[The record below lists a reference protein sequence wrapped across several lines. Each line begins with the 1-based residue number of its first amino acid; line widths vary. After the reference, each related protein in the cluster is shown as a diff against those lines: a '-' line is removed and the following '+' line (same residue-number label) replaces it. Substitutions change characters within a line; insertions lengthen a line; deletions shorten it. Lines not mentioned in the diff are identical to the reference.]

1 MIINLN
7 KFQSVKNITM
17 DFTKNKPGIYFL
29 LDVNEKTP
37 RYKRIKNTYVQ
48 DPKGN
53 YVMDHSIDILGKV
66 PRVLK
71 YIGESMYPIR
81 RIAVHYFITASDEK
95 FMIGVGPVF
104 THIRIVSGFKRFKYD
119 SIRCHHETL
128 LVRKY
133 LPDLNQASQ
142 LSDNQKLIILNSGGK
157 VTPYDLIKPYLL
169 HARDLYRAFKAWEIE
184 DMEYI
189 KKELVPY
196 KLENKIGAIDPSK
209 IDLRLYRDKKNIKKR
224 FGRWVQQ
231 AVVSF
236 HKKQVDAITK
246 FYAVQYEIIKL
257 YDPGRHEE
265 LSKRKRITAKKHYHK
280 NKNNIST
287 IGKIYR
293 RLKKKIDQPVLL

>member
-48 DPKGN
+48 DSKGN

-81 RIAVHYFITASDEK
+81 RIAVHYFSNDNDK
-95 FMIGVGPVF
+95 KYMIGVGAVF
-104 THIRIVSGFKRFKYD
+104 THIRIISGFKRFEYD
-119 SIRCHHETL
+119 SIRLHHERL

-209 IDLRLYRDKKNIKKR
+209 IDLRLYRDKKNIKKG

>member
-7 KFQSVKNITM
+7 KFQSIKNITI

-29 LDVNEKTP
+29 LDVNEKTT

-48 DPKGN
+48 DPNGN

-104 THIRIVSGFKRFKYD
+104 THIRIVSGFKRFEYD

-209 IDLRLYRDKKNIKKR
+209 IYLRLYRDKKNIKKR

-265 LSKRKRITAKKHYHK
+265 LSKRKKITAKKHYHK